1 MGRCS
6 EQIRGGVVSKTA
18 DELTAYL
25 RYAQRVSELLPVN
38 EEADREITKLL
49 NERTAQMPTR
59 KLTTRKP

>member
-1 MGRCS
+1 M
-6 EQIRGGVVSKTA
+6 SKTA